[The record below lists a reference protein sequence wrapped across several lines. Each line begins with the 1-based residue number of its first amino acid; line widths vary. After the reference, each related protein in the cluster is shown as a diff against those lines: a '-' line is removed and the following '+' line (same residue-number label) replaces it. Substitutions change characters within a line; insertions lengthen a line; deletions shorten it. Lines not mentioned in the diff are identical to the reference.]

1 MPPPEGRAGAASAG
15 DAAGSGD
22 GTTSGPAWTGPP
34 PGHEAADHKTPHE
47 SDQQDRGPQHPGRRS
62 GDAAGPAL
70 IIEDHLEHRIR
81 RPIDLLRLVVGA
93 AAVALLA
100 IAGLVAHATATGVET
115 DIATAG
121 HRLPGAL
128 LALLGLAATLALLV
142 LPVALAGRQL
152 ARGESR
158 RLAEAVLT
166 SAITIAVVVAANALL
181 RLPRADHLYSALAV
195 TRGGLAMTVPLDGYL
210 AALAAYVTVIGL
222 SGRPRWL
229 AAVLASL
236 LVYGIA
242 NLVAGHTT
250 VLSLL
255 ITLVLGRTIGVGV
268 RYAAGQPSQRPPA
281 AEIAEAVAGWGIP
294 LATMR
299 RIPEMHPVTRLYAAT
314 ARDGSHLDITVFDRD
329 QEAADA
335 LYRFYRG
342 VRLARQIARTA
353 PLSQERALERRALLS
368 YAAADADVRTPRV
381 RALVRVGPDAFVL
394 AYTHEDGVTLAEQP
408 GEPTDT
414 QLRQVWQAVLRL
426 HTHRVTHR
434 ALTADRILIAGDGG
448 VVLLDPG
455 NGDVAA
461 SDLQIRLDVAQ
472 LLAELALH
480 VGPGRAAD
488 VALAEVGA
496 AKLAGAVP
504 LLQPLALYRST
515 RAAVRHRPELLPA
528 LRERLLAALPNGGQ
542 VARVQLERVRLRTLV
557 SLVAGVAAAYV
568 LAGQLARVNLI
579 RVVRHA
585 DWRWTLVAL
594 VASALTYAAAATSLS
609 GFVLERLKFAR
620 TLLAQVAASFVTLV
634 TPAAV
639 GGAALNIR
647 YLQRSGLSPARAT
660 ASVGAAQVVAF
671 LIHTLL
677 LVIFAALTG
686 TVHIHSLTPPTWAYA
701 VLAGLLVLILAAI
714 AMPPGRRLLRARLT
728 PALGQ
733 VLPRLLDLAQNPRK
747 LAEGVGGALALTAFY
762 VLCLAACVR
771 ALGGSV
777 PLVGVAV
784 VYLTGS
790 AIGSA
795 APTPGGLGAIEVAL
809 SAGLTAAG
817 LPSATALG
825 AVLLF
830 RLLTFWLPV
839 PVGWIAFSLLERRGA
854 L

>member
-1 MPPPEGRAGAASAG
+1 MPPPEGRTGAA
-15 DAAGSGD
+15 AAGEAGPGD
-22 GTTSGPAWTGPP
+22 SATPGPAWPVPP
-34 PGHEAADHKTPHE
+34 PDQKAPPEREAHGGE
-47 SDQQDRGPQHPGRRS
+47 RRS
-62 GDAAGPAL
+62 GDAAEPAL
-70 IIEDHLEHRIR
+70 IIEDHLESRIR
-81 RPIDLLRLVVGA
+81 RPIDLLRLVFGC

-100 IAGLVAHATATGVET
+100 VAGLVAHATATGVET

-121 HRLPGAL
+121 HRLAGAL
-128 LALLGLAATLALLV
+128 LALLALASTLALLV
-142 LPVALAGRQL
+142 LPVALAARQL

-181 RLPRADHLYSALAV
+181 RLPRAAHLYSAIAV
-195 TRGGLAMTVPLDGYL
+195 TRGGLAVTVPLDGYL

-222 SGRPRWL
+222 SGRSRWR
-229 AAVLASL
+229 AAVLVSL
-236 LVYGIA
+236 LVYGVA
-242 NLVAGHTT
+242 NLVAAHTT

-255 ITLVLGRTIGVGV
+255 ITLILGRTIGVGV

-281 AEIAEAVAGWGIP
+281 AEIAEAIGSRGIP

-299 RIPEMHPVTRLYAAT
+299 RIPEMHPVTRLYTAT
-314 ARDGSHLDITVFDRD
+314 ARDGGRLDITVFDRD

-368 YAAADADVRTPRV
+368 YAAADADVRTPRL
-381 RALVRVGPDAFVL
+381 RALVRVGPDAVVL

-414 QLRQVWQAVLRL
+414 QLRRVWQAVLRL

-472 LLAELALH
+472 LLTELALH
-480 VGPGRAAD
+480 VGPERAAD
-488 VALAEVGA
+488 VALGEVGA
-496 AKLAGAVP
+496 ARLAGAVP
-504 LLQPLALYRST
+504 LLQPLVLYRST

-528 LRERLLAALPNGGQ
+528 LRERVLAALPNGGH

-557 SLVAGVAAAYV
+557 SLVAGVLAAYV
-568 LAGQLARVNLI
+568 LAGQLARINLI

-594 VASALTYAAAATSLS
+594 VLSALTYAAAATSLS
-609 GFVLERLKFAR
+609 GFVLERLTFTR

-647 YLQRSGLSPARAT
+647 YLQRSGVSPARAT

-671 LIHTLL
+671 LIHMLL

-686 TVHIHSLTPPTWAYA
+686 TVHVHSLTPPTWAYV
-701 VLAGLLVLILAAI
+701 VLAVLLVLVLAAI

-747 LAEGVGGALALTAFY
+747 LAEGFGGALALTALY
-762 VLCLAACVR
+762 VFCLAGCVR

-795 APTPGGLGAIEVAL
+795 APTPGGLGAVEVAL

-817 LPSATALG
+817 LQSATALG
-825 AVLLF
+825 SVLLF

-839 PVGWIAFSLLERRGA
+839 PAGWVAFNYLERREA